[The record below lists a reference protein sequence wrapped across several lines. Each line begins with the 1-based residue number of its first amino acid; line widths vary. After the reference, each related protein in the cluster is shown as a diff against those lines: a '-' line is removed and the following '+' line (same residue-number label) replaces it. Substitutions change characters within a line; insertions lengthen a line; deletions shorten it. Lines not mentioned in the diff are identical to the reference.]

1 MSPNRSA
8 RANCSPRSANSSPT
22 RGNEV
27 REPARIL
34 VVDDVAD
41 NVEILQM
48 RLESQ
53 GYEVVTAGDG
63 VEALEKTREVR
74 PDLVLLDIMMPRMD
88 GIETV
93 KQIKAD
99 PSLPFIPVILVTARA
114 DAKDVIAGL
123 ESGGDDYLTK
133 PVDHAALSA
142 RVRAMLRIKAL
153 HDTVQTQARRLEEQ
167 AADLAALNR
176 TLEERVAAQVDEIER
191 VARLKRFLAPQLV
204 ETIVS
209 SGGEAI
215 LEHHRRDIVV
225 LFCDMR
231 GFTPFA
237 ETAEPED
244 VVAVL
249 GEYHGALG
257 PLIHRYEGMIHSYT
271 GDGLIVIFNDPVP
284 CPDPALRAVSLAV
297 EMREVVGSL
306 AASWAARGHEIGFGV
321 GIAQGYATLGRIG
334 FEGRFEYTAIG
345 TVINLAARLC
355 GEAGDGQILVT
366 RRIAAAIDNVAEF
379 DPLGDLAI
387 KGLSRPVAVLNV
399 RGLASTAGSGLS

>member
-1 MSPNRSA
+1 M
-8 RANCSPRSANSSPT
+8 RA
-22 RGNEV
+22 
-27 REPARIL
+27 PARIL
-34 VVDDVAD
+34 VVDDVPD

-63 VEALEKTREVR
+63 YEALEKIRELR
-74 PDLVLLDIMMPRMD
+74 PDLILLDIMMPKMD
-88 GIETV
+88 GIEAV

-133 PVDHAALSA
+133 PVDHGALSA

-153 HDTVQTQARRLEEQ
+153 HDTVQAQATLLEEQ
-167 AADLAALNR
+167 AAELAALNR
-176 TLEERVAAQVDEIER
+176 TLEERVAAQVEEIER

-204 ETIVS
+204 EKIVS

-249 GEYHGALG
+249 GEYHRALG

-297 EMREVVGSL
+297 EMREAVGSL
-306 AASWAARGHEIGFGV
+306 ASSWAARGHEIGFGV

-366 RRIAAAIDNVAEF
+366 RRIAGAIDKVAEF
-379 DPLGDLAI
+379 ESLGDLAL
-387 KGLSRPVAVLNV
+387 KGLSRPVAVSNV
-399 RGLASTAGSGLS
+399 RSLASTGVGLTVAMDGVPDGVA

>member
-1 MSPNRSA
+1 M
-8 RANCSPRSANSSPT
+8 
-22 RGNEV
+22 
-27 REPARIL
+27 REPPLIL
-34 VVDDVAD
+34 VVDDVPD
-41 NVEILQM
+41 NVDILQM

-63 VEALEKTREVR
+63 VEALEKIRELL
-74 PDLVLLDIMMPRMD
+74 PDLVLLDIMMPKMD

-99 PSLPFIPVILVTARA
+99 GSLPFIPVLLVTARA

-123 ESGGDDYLTK
+123 ESGADDYLTK

-153 HDTVQTQARRLEEQ
+153 HDTVQAQAQRLEQQ

-191 VARLKRFLAPQLV
+191 IGRLKRFLAPQIA

-209 SGGEAI
+209 SGGETI
-215 LEHHRRDIVV
+215 LDHHRRDIVV

-231 GFTPFA
+231 GFTAFA

-244 VVAVL
+244 VMAVL
-249 GEYHGALG
+249 GEYHNSLG
-257 PLIHRYEGMIHSYT
+257 PLIHRYEGT
-271 GDGLIVIFNDPVP
+271 LDRFAGDGLIVFFNDPVP
-284 CPDPALRAVSLAV
+284 CPDPALRAVRLAIA
-297 EMREVVGSL
+297 MREAVGSL
-306 AASWAARGHEIGFGV
+306 ASSWAARGHEIGFGV

-334 FEGRFEYTAIG
+334 FADRFDYSAIG
-345 TVINLAARLC
+345 TVTNLAARLC
-355 GEAGDGQILVT
+355 DEARDGQILVT
-366 RRIAAAIDNVAEF
+366 RRIAAAIDSAAEF
-379 DPLGDLAI
+379 EVLGDLAL

-399 RGLASTAGSGLS
+399 RGLASTGDRQLLTAFPG

>member
-1 MSPNRSA
+1 M
-8 RANCSPRSANSSPT
+8 
-22 RGNEV
+22 
-27 REPARIL
+27 REPPLIL
-34 VVDDVAD
+34 VVDDVPD
-41 NVEILQM
+41 NVDILQM

-63 VEALEKTREVR
+63 VEALEKIRELL
-74 PDLVLLDIMMPRMD
+74 PDLVLLNIMMPKMD

-99 PSLPFIPVILVTARA
+99 GSLPFIPVLLVTARA

-123 ESGGDDYLTK
+123 ESGADDYLTK

-153 HDTVQTQARRLEEQ
+153 HDTVQAQAQRLEQQ

-191 VARLKRFLAPQLV
+191 IGRLKRFLAPQIA

-209 SGGEAI
+209 SGGETI
-215 LEHHRRDIVV
+215 LDHHRRDIVV

-231 GFTPFA
+231 GFTAFA

-244 VVAVL
+244 VMAVL
-249 GEYHGALG
+249 GEYHNSLG
-257 PLIHRYEGMIHSYT
+257 PLIHRYEGT
-271 GDGLIVIFNDPVP
+271 LDRFAGDGLIVFFNDPVP
-284 CPDPALRAVSLAV
+284 CPDPALRAVRLAIA
-297 EMREVVGSL
+297 MREAVGSL
-306 AASWAARGHEIGFGV
+306 ASSWAARGHEIGFGV

-334 FEGRFEYTAIG
+334 FADRFDYSAIG
-345 TVINLAARLC
+345 TVTNLAARLC
-355 GEAGDGQILVT
+355 DEARDGQILVT
-366 RRIAAAIDNVAEF
+366 RRIAAAIDSAAEF
-379 DPLGDLAI
+379 EVLGDLAL

-399 RGLASTAGSGLS
+399 RGLASTGDRQLS

>member
-1 MSPNRSA
+1 M
-8 RANCSPRSANSSPT
+8 
-22 RGNEV
+22 

-34 VVDDVAD
+34 VVDDVRD

-53 GYEVVTAGDG
+53 GYEVATAGDG
-63 VEALEKTREVR
+63 VEALEKVRELR
-74 PDLVLLDIMMPRMD
+74 PDLVLLDIMMPKMD
-88 GIETV
+88 GIEAV

-99 PSLPFIPVILVTARA
+99 LSLPFIPVILVTARA

-167 AADLAALNR
+167 ATELAALNR

-191 VARLKRFLAPQLV
+191 IGRLKRFLAPQIV

-209 SGGEAI
+209 SGGETI
-215 LEHHRRDIVV
+215 LDHHRRDIVV

-231 GFTPFA
+231 GFTAFA

-244 VVAVL
+244 VMAVL
-249 GEYHGALG
+249 GEYHDALG
-257 PLIHRYEGMIHSYT
+257 PLIHRYEGT
-271 GDGLIVIFNDPVP
+271 LDRFAGDGLIVFFNDPVP
-284 CPDPALRAVSLAV
+284 CPDPALRAVRLAV
-297 EMREVVGSL
+297 AMREAVTAL
-306 AASWAARGHEIGFGV
+306 ARSWAGRGHEIGFGV

-334 FEGRFEYTAIG
+334 FADRFDYSAIG
-345 TVINLAARLC
+345 TVTNLAARLC
-355 GEAGDGQILVT
+355 DEARDGQILVT
-366 RRIAAAIDNVAEF
+366 RRIAGAIDKVAEF
-379 DPLGDLAI
+379 ESLGDLAL
-387 KGLSRPVAVLNV
+387 KGLSRPVAVSNV
-399 RGLASTAGSGLS
+399 RGLVSAAAGELS

>member
-1 MSPNRSA
+1 M
-8 RANCSPRSANSSPT
+8 
-22 RGNEV
+22 
-27 REPARIL
+27 REPPLIL
-34 VVDDVAD
+34 VVDDVPD
-41 NVEILQM
+41 NVDILQM

-63 VEALEKTREVR
+63 VEALEKIRELL
-74 PDLVLLDIMMPRMD
+74 PDLVLLDIMMPKMD

-99 PSLPFIPVILVTARA
+99 GSLPFIPVLLVTARA

-123 ESGGDDYLTK
+123 ESGADDYLTK

-153 HDTVQTQARRLEEQ
+153 HDTVQAQAQRLEQQ

-191 VARLKRFLAPQLV
+191 IGRLKRFLAPQIA

-209 SGGEAI
+209 SGGETI
-215 LEHHRRDIVV
+215 LDHHRRDIVV

-231 GFTPFA
+231 GFTAFA

-244 VVAVL
+244 VMAVL
-249 GEYHGALG
+249 GEYHNSLG
-257 PLIHRYEGMIHSYT
+257 PLIHRYEGT
-271 GDGLIVIFNDPVP
+271 LDRFAGDGLIVFFNDPVP
-284 CPDPALRAVSLAV
+284 CPDPALRAVRLAIA
-297 EMREVVGSL
+297 MREAVGSL
-306 AASWAARGHEIGFGV
+306 ASSWAARGHEIGFGV

-334 FEGRFEYTAIG
+334 FADRFDYSAIG
-345 TVINLAARLC
+345 TVTNLAARLC
-355 GEAGDGQILVT
+355 DEARDGQILVT
-366 RRIAAAIDNVAEF
+366 RRIAAAIDSAAEF
-379 DPLGDLAI
+379 EVLGDLAL

-399 RGLASTAGSGLS
+399 RGLASTGDRQLS